1 MKEENKLIVLPETV
15 TDDSDLFWWGTF
27 GVNVEFEK
35 IFDLTGDE
43 KTDIAELAH
52 EFDMLVSELSRVRYV
67 WREYLPEKFSED
79 VQETWTDDVLDSYE
93 VRARMSKKLKNIL
106 PESINE
112 SEEAMTMACD
122 YCRVDESVL
131 YPLVECVQTK
141 AEKILG
147 GDDSDTYYE
156 HFELELMYE
165 THFGN
170 DNVSTEEKVKDMTSK
185 FFLSRLYL
193 LAISRYLIAYLHN
206 NDTCELNSLG
216 FGWAALVPVFEHIKQ
231 SLECKHIALDSVTSV
246 TQIFDVL
253 EI

>member
-15 TDDSDLFWWGTF
+15 TDDRDLLWWGTF

-43 KTDIAELAH
+43 KTDIAELAD
-52 EFDMLVSELSRVRYV
+52 EFDKLVSELSRVHYI
-67 WREYLPEKFSED
+67 WNEYLPEKFSED
-79 VQETWTDDVLDSYE
+79 VQETWADDVLDSYE
-93 VRARMSKKLKNIL
+93 VRARMSRKLKNIL

-112 SEEAMTMACD
+112 YEEAMTMACD
-122 YCRVDESVL
+122 YCRVEKSVL
-131 YPLVECVQTK
+131 YPLVDRVQTK

-147 GDDSDTYYE
+147 GNDSDTYYE
-156 HFELELMYE
+156 HFDSELMYE
-165 THFGN
+165 THFGS
-170 DNVSTEEKVKDMTSK
+170 DSVSTEEKSKDMTSK
-185 FFLSRLYL
+185 CFLSRLYL
-193 LAISRYLIAYLHN
+193 LAISRYLIAYLR
-206 NDTCELNSLG
+206 NDNVRELNFLG

-231 SLECKHIALDSVTSV
+231 RLELKRIDLNSITSV